1 MPHTLLVKCS
11 SCGRTMEEPME
22 SPHVNVGRIQKK
34 GWGRIQI
41 DVRGRKTMEW
51 ICPKCL
57 ADRVWNKTKP

>member
-1 MPHTLLVKCS
+1 
-11 SCGRTMEEPME
+11 MEEPME

-57 ADRVWNKTKP
+57 ADRMWSKSKP